1 MEFKSKRILDS
12 DSKSAFEKNHVFE
25 HKPLSISEA
34 GASREARKPE
44 LLELNDSLK
53 TALPKL
59 SKREMGN
66 LTSEIRKYYV
76 KKFHRRK
83 TPKYG
88 SLNKGFTSQELQ
100 AFFRAIDDDKFH
112 LIFSYQ
118 AQLGLRIGEV
128 CRLHLSGINFQ
139 TRELTLKTEKA
150 KVIDSLIIPVPL
162 FTDTVNFIR
171 LHESQIEQAG
181 GYLFFNDSRSL
192 RQPSKPPS
200 VAPGRL
206 GC

>member
-1 MEFKSKRILDS
+1 M
-12 DSKSAFEKNHVFE
+12 
-25 HKPLSISEA
+25 
-34 GASREARKPE
+34 
-44 LLELNDSLK
+44 
-53 TALPKL
+53 
-59 SKREMGN
+59 
-66 LTSEIRKYYV
+66 
-76 KKFHRRK
+76 
-83 TPKYG
+83 
-88 SLNKGFTSQELQ
+88 
-100 AFFRAIDDDKFH
+100 
-112 LIFSYQ
+112 
-118 AQLGLRIGEV
+118 
-128 CRLHLSGINFQ
+128 HLSGINFQ